1 VLSDDLFLILETQLQ
16 LLDRQLFGKRCGAD
30 TLRLTAVL

>member
-1 VLSDDLFLILETQLQ
+1 VVTTVLSSAKVFADDTS
-16 LLDRQLFGKRCGAD
+16 RKRCGAD